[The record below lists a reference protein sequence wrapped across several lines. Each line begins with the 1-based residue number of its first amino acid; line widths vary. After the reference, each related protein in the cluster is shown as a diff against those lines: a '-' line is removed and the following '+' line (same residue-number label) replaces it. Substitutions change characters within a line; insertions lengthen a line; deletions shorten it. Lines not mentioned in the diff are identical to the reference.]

1 VSGDV
6 IVTVTLNAA
15 LHVAYSTGEAALLA
29 PTSPPE
35 DVTPISRPGYRA
47 GGRGVTVARVLRS
60 FGHDVLAAGLAGGAS
75 GELIIQDLAQSGVP
89 TAFTL
94 IRGES
99 RRFFRFAGPDT
110 PIQQYAEPG
119 PYITT
124 EELGRFAADYRRLL
138 AGAAAVVLC
147 GSLPDGLPADTYGSL
162 VTYAAEAGVPVILD
176 AGGEELKHAVGHG
189 PDLVVAESSAVEPGT
204 GGFGADLI
212 RLGAGAAAVAAGGRV
227 HVVTADGE
235 WTARLEADAGASSAP
250 ARGALVAGLVPGQ
263 LLGWSWPDRL
273 RHALALAA
281 GPDEREARGHVDLAA
296 YERLLEAVRVE
307 PSAPGYFKELLS
319 DHSECARVWIRLT
332 NSPPNLG
339 PVDFQTPSW
348 NGFAVNS
355 TSRVMFS
362 AITTSK
368 WSASCTTGEF
378 CSGVPLPRPSWR
390 WASPP
395 PRSRRR
401 RTPRSR

>member
-15 LHVAYSTGEAALLA
+15 LHVAYTTGEAAE
-29 PTSPPE
+29 S
-35 DVTPISRPGYRA
+35 VTPISRPGYRA
-47 GGRGVTVARVLRS
+47 GGRGVTVARVLRA

-89 TAFTL
+89 AAFTM

-110 PIQQYAEPG
+110 PIQRYAEPG

-176 AGGEELKHAVGHG
+176 AGGEELKHAVSHG
-189 PDLVVAESSAVEPGT
+189 PDLVVAESSAAGPET
-204 GGFGADLI
+204 RGFGAELI
-212 RLGAGAAAVAAGGRV
+212 RLGAGAAAVAVGGQV
-227 HVVTADGE
+227 HAVTADGE
-235 WTARLEADAGASSAP
+235 WTARLEAADDLRSAASYPP

-281 GPDEREARGHVDLAA
+281 GGAGPWTRAPGGPEDRDRVDPDV
-296 YERLLEAVRVE
+296 YERLLDAVRVE
-307 PSAPGYFKELLS
+307 PPARGYFKELLN

-332 NSPPNLG
+332 NSPP
-339 PVDFQTPSW
+339 QS
-348 NGFAVNS
+348 
-355 TSRVMFS
+355 
-362 AITTSK
+362 
-368 WSASCTTGEF
+368 
-378 CSGVPLPRPSWR
+378 RPSRFPDPKLEWSDR
-390 WASPP
+390 EQMAN
-395 PRSRRR
+395 
-401 RTPRSR
+401 